1 MEPYYVL
8 RIVEYPRFLMTLLL
22 ISSLSFVTRKRL
34 TILKQARQKGIE
46 PILHN
51 VATHCAFPQ

>member
-1 MEPYYVL
+1 
-8 RIVEYPRFLMTLLL
+8 MTLLL